1 MLVWSRTPTNSMS
14 SWARTWLT
22 ASLYTIVT
30 LMCVSS
36 KASSKIL
43 PDIIVVS
50 GVNHATSYLFYIW
63 WSGQSRWF
71 KVCRLAKESVEPTA
85 YCLLPKTETVRDLLV
100 GLTECLPLLPSLRSA
115 FCEYI
120 TNFLRLTG
128 QNISCIEHQKS
139 RPLLAGY
146 WVPAQHW
153 SSLVALI
160 SLDFSFF

>member
-22 ASLYTIVT
+22 ASLYTVMI
-30 LMCVSS
+30 LKYSSS
-36 KASSKIL
+36 KASSEIL

-85 YCLLPKTETVRDLLV
+85 YCLLPQGLARCGLNRRTYRMSTTPTSFTQCLLRPHFYFLLLSGV
-100 GLTECLPLLPSLRSA
+100 KYLMWWASKLPSNSHRVWSA
-115 FCEYI
+115 CPTFK
-120 TNFLRLTG
+120 
-128 QNISCIEHQKS
+128 Q
-139 RPLLAGY
+139 
-146 WVPAQHW
+146 
-153 SSLVALI
+153 
-160 SLDFSFF
+160 